1 MYNENVYYIALS
13 MIPEIGCIQIK
24 NLLEKFETPE
34 NIFKLKRKELNYIEG
49 IGEVRI
55 KQILTASKYLKA
67 AEEEYK
73 FIEKNNIQSVG
84 LMSKEY
90 PSKLKNCIDAPTILY
105 FKGNTTLNF
114 SKMVSI
120 VGTRSPTEY
129 GKILVE
135 NLLNELKEL
144 DDICIISGLA
154 YGIDGLVH
162 KKSVQLGIPTIG
174 VVAHGINILYPPQHV
189 PLAKSML
196 TKGGIL
202 TEFRKNAPPDKHN
215 FPKRNRIVAGM
226 ADVTI
231 IIETAIK
238 GGSMITAS
246 LANNYNR
253 DVFAFPGKIT
263 DTKSEGCLQLIEKNL
278 AGILLNGKHLIEQMG
293 WLQKKVVKKKQLEL
307 FIQLNENEKKIINI
321 LNDKRMMH
329 IDELMFETKLT
340 YSQLASCIL
349 NLEIQYILKSM
360 PGKMI
365 ELC

>member
-1 MYNENVYYIALS
+1 MNNENVYYIALS

-55 KQILTASKYLKA
+55 KQLLSASKYLKP
-67 AEEEYK
+67 AEDEYN
-73 FIEKNNIQSVG
+73 FILKNNIKCIG
-84 LMSKEY
+84 LMDNEY

-105 FKGNTTLNF
+105 FKGHAKFNYN
-114 SKMVSI
+114 KMVSI

-129 GKILVE
+129 GKLLVE

-144 DDICIISGLA
+144 DDICIVSGLA

-162 KKSVQLGIPTIG
+162 KKCVQLGIPTIG
-174 VVAHGINILYPPQHV
+174 VVAHGINIIYPPQHL

-196 TKGGIL
+196 PNGGIL
-202 TEFRKNAPPDKHN
+202 TEFRRNAPPDKHN

-226 ADVTI
+226 TDVTI
-231 IIETAIK
+231 IIETALK

-253 DVFAFPGKIT
+253 DVFAFPGKVT
-263 DTKSEGCLQLIEKNL
+263 DIKSEGCLQLIEKNI

-293 WLQKKVVKKKQLEL
+293 WLQKKAVKKKPVEL
-307 FIQLNENEKKIINI
+307 FIQLSDNEKKIIAI
-321 LNDKRMMH
+321 LNEKKTIH
-329 IDELMFETKLT
+329 IDELMFETQLT